1 MKVKIYTLKIL
12 RPISEEKRIILNHQ
26 FGFRQQ
32 QSTIEQ
38 VDKIAE
44 ITRGIFEIKPY
55 CSAVFLDI
63 TQASDK
69 LRTQDSCSKLEKPFP
84 MHTTEH

>member
-1 MKVKIYTLKIL
+1 MLKIL

-38 VDKIAE
+38 VDKITE
-44 ITRGIFEIKPY
+44 ITQGTFERKPY
-55 CSAVFLDI
+55 CSAAFLDI

-69 LRTQDSCSKLEKPFP
+69 LRTQASCSKLEKTLP
-84 MHTTEH
+84 HAYYRTLET